1 LQRLLRRQFHKIE
14 SMYQM
19 SGKDFYRD
27 TLGRIERSAERL
39 GLEEGIREI
48 LKYPRRVVEVYLPV
62 RMDDGSLKVFWGCRV
77 QHNSARGPYKGGIR
91 YHEST
96 DLEEVK
102 ALAALMTFKSAV
114 ADIPF
119 GGAKGGVACNPKAL
133 SRGELERITRRYTAA
148 LANDIG
154 PYTDIPA
161 PDVGTNPQTMAWI
174 VDTYSQLKGRK
185 VPEVVTG
192 KPVSIGGS
200 QGREEAPGRGVA
212 ICAEEAMRHMG
223 LDVQSASIAIQGFG
237 NVGTYAALAL
247 AERGCRIIAVSDSR
261 GGKYDPRGLPI
272 GALLEHKRR
281 TGSVVGFKDG
291 SDIGSDQV
299 LEVECDVLIPAAL
312 QNAITGGNANGVRA
326 KIVVEGANGPTSPE
340 ADEVLRRKGV
350 MVVPDILANS
360 GGVIVSY
367 FEWTQNLRREYWE
380 LEEVR
385 EKLERR
391 LTCQFKK
398 VLETSDEFGV
408 PLRDGAFILGVK
420 KVAEALETLG
430 LFP

>member
-1 LQRLLRRQFHKIE
+1 
-14 SMYQM
+14 M
-19 SGKDFYRD
+19 SGREFYRD
-27 TLGRIERSAERL
+27 TLGKIDRSAEKL
-39 GLEEGIREI
+39 GLDKGVREI
-48 LKYPRRVVEVYLPV
+48 LRYPRRVIEVYLPV

-161 PDVGTNPQTMAWI
+161 PDVNTNPQTMAWI

-192 KPVSIGGS
+192 KPISIGGS
-200 QGREEAPGRGVA
+200 QGREEATGRGVA
-212 ICAEEAMRHMG
+212 ICAEEAMKYKG
-223 LDVQSASIAIQGFG
+223 LDPQSVTIALQGFG
-237 NVGTYAALAL
+237 NVGTHAALAL
-247 AERGCRIIAVSDSR
+247 SELGCKIIAVSDSK
-261 GGKYDPRGLPI
+261 GGVYDSEGLPI
-272 GALLEHKRR
+272 KDLIEHKRR
-281 TGSVVGFKDG
+281 TGSVVGFRNG
-291 SDIGSDQV
+291 SEIGSEAV

-312 QNAITGGNANGVRA
+312 QNAITKENANRIRA
-326 KIVVEGANGPTSPE
+326 KVMVEGANGPTTTE
-340 ADEVLRRKGV
+340 ADKILERRGV
-350 MVVPDILANS
+350 FVVPDILANA

-367 FEWTQNLRREYWE
+367 FEWTQNLRREYWD

-385 EKLERR
+385 GKLEKR
-391 LTCQFKK
+391 LKCQFKR
-398 VLETSDEFGV
+398 VLETSEEFKV
-408 PLRDGAFILGVK
+408 PMKEGAFILGIK
-420 KVAEALETLG
+420 RVAEALETLG

>member
-1 LQRLLRRQFHKIE
+1 ME
-14 SMYQM
+14 
-19 SGKDFYRD
+19 FYRD
-27 TLGRIERSAERL
+27 TLGKIDRSAERL
-39 GLEEGIREI
+39 GLEKGVREI
-48 LKYPRRVVEVYLPV
+48 LKYPRRVIEVYLPV
-62 RMDDGSLKVFWGCRV
+62 RMDDGSLRVFWGCRV

-91 YHEST
+91 YHENT

-161 PDVGTNPQTMAWI
+161 PDVNTNPQTMAWI

-192 KPVSIGGS
+192 KPISIGGS
-200 QGREEAPGRGVA
+200 QGREEATGRGVA
-212 ICAEEAMRHMG
+212 ICAEEAVKYKG
-223 LDVQSASIAIQGFG
+223 LDPQSATVAIQGFG
-237 NVGTYAALAL
+237 NVGIHAALAL
-247 AERGCRIIAVSDSR
+247 SERGYKIIAVSDSR
-261 GGKYDPRGLPI
+261 GGVYDQRGIQVKELI
-272 GALLEHKRR
+272 EHKRR
-281 TGSVVGFKDG
+281 TGSVVGFG
-291 SDIGSDQV
+291 SSSEIGSDAV

-312 QNAITGGNANGVRA
+312 QNAITKENAGRVKA
-326 KIVVEGANGPTSPE
+326 KIVVEGANGPTTSE
-340 ADEVLRRKGV
+340 ADRILERNGV
-350 MVVPDILANS
+350 FVVPDILANA

-367 FEWTQNLRREYWE
+367 FEWTQNLRREYWD

-385 EKLERR
+385 VKLEKK
-391 LTCQFKK
+391 LICQFKR
-398 VLETSDEFGV
+398 VLETSDEFKV
-408 PLRDGAFILGVK
+408 PMKEGAFILGVRR
-420 KVAEALETLG
+420 VAEALETLG